1 MQTLTY
7 LLTAQITN
15 VEDVITMD
23 ISLLIAPCKHLREM
37 YAKLATSLTIFIGT
51 ALIIDATNAMN

>member
-15 VEDVITMD
+15 VEDVIAMD
-23 ISLLIAPCKHLREM
+23 TSLPIAPCMHSREM
-37 YAKLATSLTIFIGT
+37 YAKPATFLTIFIGT
-51 ALIIDATNAMN
+51 ALIIDATNAMI